1 VLAKLAAAEAGTANI
16 FGNFPARDC
25 FSKKAISPIFTVL
38 LPVDC
43 RLITFSLVAIFDTPA
58 PDASEPDYLQPGDS
72 LDFNLG
78 PPAGAALDAAAET
91 PAGEVDTEAAQTVA
105 AALFGEESP
114 SETDADVLTE
124 GEEAEPDSPAEAA
137 EEDSDEEPKFAP
149 GEAVHD
155 LTSVRG
161 MYQNWFLD
169 YASYVILERAVPAVE
184 DGLKPVQRR
193 ILHAMNE
200 MDDGRFNKVA
210 NVIGQ
215 TMQYH
220 PHGDASI
227 GDAMVNL
234 GQKDLLIETQGN
246 WGNLAT
252 GDSAAA
258 PRYIEARLSKF
269 ALEVVFNP
277 DITDWQ
283 MSYDGRKRE
292 PITLP
297 VKFPLLLAQG
307 VEGIAVGLST
317 KIMPHNFRELCQAS
331 IAVLRGREFQLYP
344 DFPTGGLADISNY
357 QSGQRG
363 GKIRLR
369 ATIEKVDKTL
379 LVIRDIPY
387 GTTTTALM
395 ESIVKASE
403 ANKIKIKK
411 VVDNTAANV
420 EIQVQLPPGVSP
432 DLTID
437 ALYAFT
443 DCEISISPNTC
454 VIIDD
459 KPRFVS
465 VEDMLRLST
474 GKTVRLLEREL
485 EIRQQE
491 LEEKWHS
498 ASLEKI
504 FIENRIYRKIEECET
519 WEQILETIDAGLK
532 KFVRVEGE
540 KLKANDTRIV
550 LRRPVSEDDLTR
562 LTEIRI
568 KRISKYDG
576 FKAEEYIQKLDAER
590 AEVAD
595 HLANLTRYAVAYF
608 ENLLKKYGVNRER
621 KTQLRTFDVVTAQ
634 KVAIANQKLY
644 VNRQDGFVGYGLK
657 KDDKAE
663 FICDCSDLDD
673 IIAIKRDGTFMVTK
687 IAEKTFVGKDI
698 LHAGVYNKNDDRL
711 VYNMVYVDGASGISF
726 AKRFLVTGITRDKT
740 YDLTKGTKGT
750 KTLYLTANPN
760 SESEI
765 VTIVLSNKA
774 QARVK
779 QFDFDFADLAIKG
792 KGSMGNIVTKQPI
805 KQITRKAVGD
815 STLGGREVFFDS
827 VVARLNH
834 ESHGRYL
841 GAFDTDDAILV
852 VYKDGSY
859 ELNAPDLSKR
869 FDLANIV
876 LLRKL
881 EPDTVLSAVYVDGE
895 SKMHYVKRFKIET
908 STLEKRFT
916 FISETKGSKLVAAT
930 AFAEPEVEVK
940 LQRDK
945 KADKETERMRLDQF
959 IEVKGWKA
967 MGNKLNYFKIHSL
980 SLLTDEGPEPARR
993 EVKKRGVA
1001 PKPEENPAEPAAEPT
1016 GAVEVTAEEVAQSQ
1030 ALLRRPK
1037 AQLGLF

>member
-1 VLAKLAAAEAGTANI
+1 MSEETNPQDPNQEEQPNL
-16 FGNFPARDC
+16 FGSGDSFE
-25 FSKKAISPIFTVL
+25 FGS
-38 LPVDC
+38 
-43 RLITFSLVAIFDTPA
+43 A
-58 PDASEPDYLQPGDS
+58 PDQSAD
-72 LDFNLG
+72 
-78 PPAGAALDAAAET
+78 AET
-91 PAGEVDTEAAQTVA
+91 PADEPAQSVVSESGELLLA
-105 AALFGEESP
+105 ESG
-114 SETDADVLTE
+114 ADVDAVTE
-124 GEEAEPDSPAEAA
+124 PEPVTEETE
-137 EEDSDEEPKFAP
+137 EEPKFAP
-149 GEAVHD
+149 GETIHD
-155 LTSVRG
+155 VATVNG

-169 YASYVILERAVPAVE
+169 YASYVILERAVPAIE

-193 ILHAMNE
+193 ILHAMKE

-246 WGNLAT
+246 WGDIRT
-252 GDSAAA
+252 GDGAAA

-269 ALEVVFNP
+269 ALDVVFNP
-277 DITDWQ
+277 DITEWQ

-292 PITLP
+292 PTTLP

-317 KIMPHNFRELCQAS
+317 KIMPHNFRELCKAS
-331 IAVLRGREFQLYP
+331 IDVLRGRDIQLFP
-344 DFPTGGLADISNY
+344 DFPTGGLCDVTNY
-357 QSGQRG
+357 NGGLRG
-363 GKIRLR
+363 AKIRLR
-369 ATIEKVDKTL
+369 ATIEKADKTML
-379 LVIRDIPY
+379 IIRDIPY

-411 VVDNTAANV
+411 VVDNTAAEV
-420 EIQVQLPPGVSP
+420 EIQVHLPTGVSP
-432 DLTID
+432 DLTMD

-454 VIIDD
+454 VIIEE
-459 KPRFVS
+459 KPRFVA

-474 GKTVRLLEREL
+474 QKTVRLLEREL
-485 EIRQQE
+485 EIRQEE
-491 LEEKWHS
+491 LQEKWHS

-519 WEQILETIDAGLK
+519 WEDILHTIDAGLK
-532 KFVRVEGE
+532 KFVRIEGE
-540 KLKANDTRIV
+540 KFKANDTRIV
-550 LRRPVSEDDLTR
+550 LRRAITEDDLTR

-576 FKAEEYIQKLDAER
+576 FKAEEYIHKLETELL
-590 AEVAD
+590 EVAD
-595 HLANLTRYAVAYF
+595 HLANITRYAIHYF
-608 ENLLKKYGVNRER
+608 EGLLKKYGTNRER

-634 KVAIANQKLY
+634 KVAVANQKLY
-644 VNRQDGFVGYGLK
+644 VNRRDGFVGYGLK
-657 KDDKAE
+657 KDE
-663 FICDCSDLDD
+663 HVEYICDCSDLDD
-673 IIAIKRDGTFMVTK
+673 IIAIKRDGTFMVSK

-711 VYNMVYVDGASGISF
+711 VYNMIYQDGASGISF

-765 VTIVLSNKA
+765 VNVQLSDKA

-779 QFDFDFADLAIKG
+779 QFDFDFAELAIKG

-805 KQITRKAVGD
+805 KKITQKSLGD

-827 VVARLNH
+827 VVGRLNTAG
-834 ESHGRYL
+834 HGRYL
-841 GAFDTDDAILV
+841 GTFDTDNTILV

-859 ELNAPDLSKR
+859 ELKSPDPAHH
-869 FDLANIV
+869 FDVPNIV

-881 EPDTVLSAVYVDGE
+881 EPETLISAVYAEGE
-895 SKMHYVKRFKIET
+895 TKTHYVKRFKIET

-916 FISETKGSKLVAAT
+916 FISETKGSKLLCAT
-930 AFAEPEVEVK
+930 CHSEPQVEIK

-945 KADKETERMRLDQF
+945 KADKESEKLLIHEF
-959 IEVKGWKA
+959 IDVKGWKA
-967 MGNKLNYFKIHSL
+967 MGNKLNYFKIHAVT
-980 SLLTDEGPEPARR
+980 LLTDEGPEPQRR
-993 EVKKRGVA
+993 EVAKKRG
-1001 PKPEENPAEPAAEPT
+1001 PATIPRSNSSVAAEEAPMPEHT
-1016 GAVEVTAEEVAQSQ
+1016 GPVDISAADVAQAQAVLKTPKSQ
-1030 ALLRRPK
+1030 LK
-1037 AQLGLF
+1037 LF

>member
-1 VLAKLAAAEAGTANI
+1 M
-16 FGNFPARDC
+16 
-25 FSKKAISPIFTVL
+25 
-38 LPVDC
+38 
-43 RLITFSLVAIFDTPA
+43 
-58 PDASEPDYLQPGDS
+58 
-72 LDFNLG
+72 
-78 PPAGAALDAAAET
+78 
-91 PAGEVDTEAAQTVA
+91 
-105 AALFGEESP
+105 LFG
-114 SETDADVLTE
+114 DNAADDVE
-124 GEEAEPDSPAEAA
+124 MEQFSVEAEPDSPEEATV
-137 EEDSDEEPKFAP
+137 EEEPKFAP
-149 GEAVHD
+149 GEVIHD
-155 LTSVRG
+155 VNNVRG

-200 MDDGRFNKVA
+200 MDDGRLNKVA
-210 NVIGQ
+210 NIIGQ

-227 GDAMVNL
+227 GDAIVNL
-234 GQKDLLIETQGN
+234 GQKDLLIDHQGN
-246 WGNLAT
+246 WGDVRT

-258 PRYIEARLSKF
+258 ARYIEARLSKF

-292 PITLP
+292 PVTLP

-331 IAVLRGREFQLYP
+331 VAVLRDREFQLYP

-357 QSGQRG
+357 QNGQRG
-363 GKIRLR
+363 GRIRLR

-379 LVIRDIPY
+379 LIIRDIPY

-411 VVDNTAANV
+411 VVDNTAALV
-420 EIQVQLPPGVSP
+420 EIQVQLPPGISP

-459 KPRFVS
+459 KPRFVG

-491 LEEKWHS
+491 LQEKWHS

-540 KLKANDTRIV
+540 KLKANDLRLVI
-550 LRRPVSEDDLTR
+550 RRPVSEDDLTR

-576 FKAEEYIQKLDAER
+576 FKAEEYIQKLDAEL
-590 AEVAD
+590 AEVAGN
-595 HLANLTRYAVAYF
+595 LANITRYAIAYF
-608 ENLLKKYGVNRER
+608 ENLLKKYGVGRER

-634 KVAIANQKLY
+634 KVAVANQKLY

-657 KDDKAE
+657 KDE
-663 FICDCSDLDD
+663 FVTDCSDLDD
-673 IIAIKRDGTFMVTK
+673 IIAIRRDGTFMVTK
-687 IAEKTFVGKDI
+687 IADKTFVGKDI
-698 LHAGVYNKNDDRL
+698 LHVGVYNKNDDRL

-726 AKRFLVTGITRDKT
+726 AKRFLVTGITRDKI

-760 SESEI
+760 SESET
-765 VTIVLSNKA
+765 VTVQLSDKA
-774 QARVK
+774 PARVK
-779 QFDFDFADLAIKG
+779 QFEFDFAELAIKG

-805 KQITRKAVGD
+805 KKIIQKSLGD

-827 VVARLNH
+827 VVGKLNH
-834 ESHGRYL
+834 TNHGRYL
-841 GAFDTDDAILV
+841 GTFDTEHLVLV

-859 ELNAPDLSKR
+859 ELTPPSTATH
-869 FDLANIV
+869 FDVPNIV

-881 EPDTVLSAVYVDGE
+881 EPDTVVSAVYVDGE
-895 SKMHYVKRFKIET
+895 SKTHYVKRFHIET
-908 STLEKRFT
+908 TTLEKRFT
-916 FISETKGSKLVAAT
+916 FISESKGSKLLAAT
-930 AFAEPEVEVK
+930 TFAEPVVEIK

-945 KADKETERMRLDQF
+945 KADKETETLRLDQF

-967 MGNKLNYFKIHSL
+967 MGNKLNYYKIHNL
-980 SLLTDEGPEPARR
+980 SLLTDEGPEPTRR
-993 EVKKRGVA
+993 EAKRRGA
-1001 PKPEENPAEPAAEPT
+1001 TRPEGGSDAANEPPDLPMS
-1016 GAVEVTAEEVAQSQ
+1016 VDVTEEEVAQSQ

-1037 AQLGLF
+1037 AQLGLFSG

>member
-1 VLAKLAAAEAGTANI
+1 MAN
-16 FGNFPARDC
+16 
-25 FSKKAISPIFTVL
+25 S
-38 LPVDC
+38 
-43 RLITFSLVAIFDTPA
+43 DTSF
-58 PDASEPDYLQPGDS
+58 PDASHPDYLQPGDS
-72 LDFNLG
+72 LDFDLSA
-78 PPAGAALDAAAET
+78 PANPALDAAAET
-91 PAGEVDTEAAQTVA
+91 PVTDEATDATLAVA
-105 AALFGEESP
+105 HALFGEDGE
-114 SETDADVLTE
+114 ETDADYAADQE
-124 GEEAEPDSPAEAA
+124 GTEAEADSPAEAA
-137 EEDSDEEPKFAP
+137 AEVEEETKFSP
-149 GEAVHD
+149 GEVIHD
-155 LTSVRG
+155 VNNVRG

-246 WGNLAT
+246 WGNVAT

-292 PITLP
+292 PTTLP

-331 IAVLRGREFQLYP
+331 IAVLKGRDFQLFP

-357 QSGQRG
+357 QNGQRG

-369 ATIEKVDKTL
+369 ATIEKIDKTL
-379 LVIRDIPY
+379 LIIRDIPY

-411 VVDNTAANV
+411 VVDNTAADV
-420 EIQVQLPPGVSP
+420 EIQVQLPPGISP

-459 KPRFVS
+459 KPRFVG

-474 GKTVRLLEREL
+474 GKTARLLEREL

-491 LEEKWHS
+491 LQEKWHS

-540 KLKANDTRIV
+540 RMKPNDVRLV
-550 LRRPVSEDDLTR
+550 LRRPISEDDVTR

-576 FKAEEYIQKLDAER
+576 FKAEEYIQKLDVEL

-595 HLANLTRYAVAYF
+595 HLAHLTRYAVAYF
-608 ENLLKKYGVNRER
+608 ENLLKKYGATRER

-634 KVAIANQKLY
+634 KVAVANQKLY

-657 KDDKAE
+657 KDE
-663 FICDCSDLDD
+663 FVCDCSDLDD
-673 IIAIKRDGTFMVTK
+673 IIAIRRDGTFMVTR

-698 LHAGVYNKNDDRL
+698 LQVGVYNKNDDRL

-726 AKRFLVTGITRDKT
+726 AKRFLVSGITRDKV

-760 SESEI
+760 SESET
-765 VTIVLSNKA
+765 VTIQLSDKA
-774 QARVK
+774 PARVK
-779 QFDFDFADLAIKG
+779 QFEFDFAELAIKG
-792 KGSMGNIVTKQPI
+792 KGSMGNIVTKQLI
-805 KQITRKAVGD
+805 KKITQKSVGD

-827 VVARLNH
+827 VVGKLNH
-834 ESHGRYL
+834 AGHGRYL
-841 GAFDTDDAILV
+841 GAFDTEHVVLV

-859 ELNAPDLSKR
+859 ELTPPSPATH
-869 FDLANIV
+869 FDVPNIV

-881 EPDTVLSAVYVDGE
+881 EPDTVVSAAYLDGE
-895 SKMHYVKRFKIET
+895 SKLHYVKRFHIET
-908 STLEKRFT
+908 TTMEKRFL
-916 FISETKGSKLVAAT
+916 FISESKGSKLLAAT
-930 AFAEPEVEVK
+930 TFAEPEVEVT

-945 KADKETERMRLDQF
+945 KADKEKEKLRLDQF

-967 MGNKLNYFKIHSL
+967 MGNKLNYFKVHGL
-980 SLLTDEGPEPARR
+980 ALLTDEGPEPVRR
-993 EVKKRGVA
+993 EAKRRGT
-1001 PKPEENPAEPAAEPT
+1001 PKTEGDAEASEPT
-1016 GAVEVTAEEVAQSQ
+1016 DALPPADVKVTDEEVAQSQ

-1037 AQLGLF
+1037 AQLPLF

>member
-1 VLAKLAAAEAGTANI
+1 VATSTS
-16 FGNFPARDC
+16 PA
-25 FSKKAISPIFTVL
+25 S
-38 LPVDC
+38 
-43 RLITFSLVAIFDTPA
+43 
-58 PDASEPDYLQPGDS
+58 DASEPDYLQPGDS
-72 LDFNLG
+72 LDFDLHG
-78 PPAGAALDAAAET
+78 SASAALDATAEK
-91 PAGEVDTEAAQTVA
+91 PVPEVADDATQAVA
-105 AALFGEESP
+105 HMLFG
-114 SETDADVLTE
+114 DNAADDVE
-124 GEEAEPDSPAEAA
+124 MEQFSVEAEPDSPEEATV
-137 EEDSDEEPKFAP
+137 EEEPKFAP
-149 GEAVHD
+149 GEVIHD
-155 LTSVRG
+155 VNNVRG

-200 MDDGRFNKVA
+200 MDDGRLNKVA
-210 NVIGQ
+210 NIIGQ

-227 GDAMVNL
+227 GDAIVNL
-234 GQKDLLIETQGN
+234 GQKDLLIDHQGN
-246 WGNLAT
+246 WGDVRT

-258 PRYIEARLSKF
+258 ARYIEARLSKF

-292 PITLP
+292 PVTLP

-331 IAVLRGREFQLYP
+331 VAVLRDREFQLYP

-357 QSGQRG
+357 QNGQRG
-363 GKIRLR
+363 GRIRLR

-379 LVIRDIPY
+379 LIIRDIPY

-411 VVDNTAANV
+411 VVDNTAALV
-420 EIQVQLPPGVSP
+420 EIQVQLPPGISP

-459 KPRFVS
+459 KPRFVG

-491 LEEKWHS
+491 LQEKWHS

-540 KLKANDTRIV
+540 KLKANDLRLVI
-550 LRRPVSEDDLTR
+550 RRPVSEDDLTR

-576 FKAEEYIQKLDAER
+576 FKAEEYIQKLDAEL
-590 AEVAD
+590 AEVAGN
-595 HLANLTRYAVAYF
+595 LANITRYAIAYF
-608 ENLLKKYGVNRER
+608 ENLLKKYGVGRER

-634 KVAIANQKLY
+634 KVAVANQKLY

-657 KDDKAE
+657 KDE
-663 FICDCSDLDD
+663 FVTDCSDLDD
-673 IIAIKRDGTFMVTK
+673 IIAIRRDGTFMVTK
-687 IAEKTFVGKDI
+687 IADKTFVGKDI
-698 LHAGVYNKNDDRL
+698 LHVGVYNKNDDRL

-726 AKRFLVTGITRDKT
+726 AKRFLVTGITRDKI

-760 SESEI
+760 SESET
-765 VTIVLSNKA
+765 VTVQLSDKA
-774 QARVK
+774 PARVK
-779 QFDFDFADLAIKG
+779 QFEFDFAELAIKG

-805 KQITRKAVGD
+805 KKIIQKSLGD

-827 VVARLNH
+827 VVGKLNH
-834 ESHGRYL
+834 TNHGRYL
-841 GAFDTDDAILV
+841 GTFDTEHLVLV

-859 ELNAPDLSKR
+859 ELTPPSTATH
-869 FDLANIV
+869 FDVPNIV

-881 EPDTVLSAVYVDGE
+881 EPDTVVSAVYVDGE
-895 SKMHYVKRFKIET
+895 SKTHYVKRFHIET
-908 STLEKRFT
+908 TTLEKRFT
-916 FISETKGSKLVAAT
+916 FISESKGSKLLAAT
-930 AFAEPEVEVK
+930 TFAEPVVEIK

-945 KADKETERMRLDQF
+945 KADKETETLRLDQF

-967 MGNKLNYFKIHSL
+967 MGNKLNYYKIHNL
-980 SLLTDEGPEPARR
+980 SLLTDEGPEPTRR
-993 EVKKRGVA
+993 EAKRRGA
-1001 PKPEENPAEPAAEPT
+1001 TRPEGGSDAANEPPDLPMS
-1016 GAVEVTAEEVAQSQ
+1016 VDVTEEEVAQSQ

-1037 AQLGLF
+1037 AQLGLFSG

>member
-1 VLAKLAAAEAGTANI
+1 M
-16 FGNFPARDC
+16 
-25 FSKKAISPIFTVL
+25 
-38 LPVDC
+38 
-43 RLITFSLVAIFDTPA
+43 
-58 PDASEPDYLQPGDS
+58 
-72 LDFNLG
+72 
-78 PPAGAALDAAAET
+78 
-91 PAGEVDTEAAQTVA
+91 
-105 AALFGEESP
+105 
-114 SETDADVLTE
+114 
-124 GEEAEPDSPAEAA
+124 
-137 EEDSDEEPKFAP
+137 
-149 GEAVHD
+149 HD
-155 LTSVRG
+155 LNNVRG

-246 WGNLAT
+246 WGDVRT

-277 DITDWQ
+277 DITEWQ

-292 PITLP
+292 PTTLP

-331 IAVLRGREFQLYP
+331 IDVLRKREFRLYP

-369 ATIEKVDKTL
+369 ATIEKIDKTL
-379 LVIRDIPY
+379 LIIRDIPY

-411 VVDNTAANV
+411 VVDNTAAEV
-420 EIQVQLPPGVSP
+420 EIQVQLPPGISP

-459 KPRFVS
+459 KPRFVG

-519 WEQILETIDAGLK
+519 WEQILETIDAGLR

-540 KLKANDTRIV
+540 KMKTSDTRLVI
-550 LRRPVSEDDLTR
+550 RRPVSEDDLTR

-576 FKAEEYIQKLDAER
+576 FKAEEYIQKLDAEL

-595 HLANLTRYAVAYF
+595 NLANLTRYAIGYF
-608 ENLLKKYGVNRER
+608 ESLLKKYGEKRGR

-657 KDDKAE
+657 KDE

-673 IIAIKRDGTFMVTK
+673 IIAIKRDGTFVVTK

-698 LHAGVYNKNDDRL
+698 LHVGVYNKNDDRL

-726 AKRFLVTGITRDKT
+726 AKRFLVSGITRDKA

-760 SESEI
+760 SESETVAI
-765 VTIVLSNKA
+765 QLSDKA
-774 QARVK
+774 PARVK
-779 QFDFDFADLAIKG
+779 QFEFDFAELAIKG

-805 KQITRKAVGD
+805 KKITQKSLGD

-827 VVARLNH
+827 VVGKLNH
-834 ESHGRYL
+834 TGHGRYL
-841 GAFDTDDAILV
+841 GAFDTEHVVLV

-859 ELNAPDLSKR
+859 ELTAPSTATH
-869 FDLANIV
+869 FDVPNI
-876 LLRKL
+876 LILRKL
-881 EPDTVLSAVYVDGE
+881 EPDTVVSAVYVDGE
-895 SKMHYVKRFKIET
+895 AKLHYVKRFHIET
-908 STLEKRFT
+908 TTLDKRFT
-916 FISETKGSKLVAAT
+916 FISESKGSKLLAAST
-930 AFAEPEVEVK
+930 FAEPEVEVK
-940 LQRDK
+940 VQRDK
-945 KADKETERMRLDQF
+945 KADKENEKIRLDQF

-967 MGNKLNYFKIHSL
+967 MGNKLNYFKIHGL
-980 SLLTDEGPEPARR
+980 NLLTDEGPEPVRR
-993 EVKKRGVA
+993 EAKKRGPA
-1001 PKPEENPAEPAAEPT
+1001 KPEGGSEASPEAEAAPPANVN
-1016 GAVEVTAEEVAQSQ
+1016 VEITDEEVAQSQ

>member
-1 VLAKLAAAEAGTANI
+1 
-16 FGNFPARDC
+16 
-25 FSKKAISPIFTVL
+25 
-38 LPVDC
+38 
-43 RLITFSLVAIFDTPA
+43 VATPDTPT
-58 PDASEPDYLQPGDS
+58 PDSQQPDFLQPGDS
-72 LDFNLG
+72 LDFDLTTEST
-78 PPAGAALDAAAET
+78 PAEASAAAPGDSAPRDLFGNSTSPASELPDELLAAEAEQAAEEEQAAALAAAE
-91 PAGEVDTEAAQTVA
+91 EVAI
-105 AALFGEESP
+105 EE
-114 SETDADVLTE
+114 
-124 GEEAEPDSPAEAA
+124 
-137 EEDSDEEPKFAP
+137 KFAP
-149 GEAVHD
+149 GEVIHD
-155 LTSVRG
+155 VASVRG

-169 YASYVILERAVPAVE
+169 YASYVILERAVPAIE
-184 DGLKPVQRR
+184 DGFKPVQRR
-193 ILHAMNE
+193 IMHAMKE

-246 WGNLAT
+246 WGDVRT

-258 PRYIEARLSKF
+258 ARYIEARLSKF
-269 ALEVVFNP
+269 ALDVVFNA
-277 DITDWQ
+277 DTTEWQ

-292 PITLP
+292 PTTLP

-317 KIMPHNFRELCQAS
+317 KIMPHNFRELCKAS
-331 IAVLRGREFQLYP
+331 IDVLRGREVQLFP
-344 DFPTGGLADISNY
+344 DFPTGGLCDITNY
-357 QSGQRG
+357 NSGMRG
-363 GKIRLR
+363 AKIRLR

-379 LVIRDIPY
+379 LIIRDIPY
-387 GTTTTALM
+387 GSTTTALM

-411 VVDNTAANV
+411 VVDNTAADV

-432 DLTID
+432 DLTMD

-459 KPRFVS
+459 KPRFVG
-465 VEDMLRLST
+465 VEDVLRQST
-474 GKTVRLLEREL
+474 RATLRLLEREL
-485 EIRQQE
+485 EIRQDE
-491 LEEKWHS
+491 LQEKWHN

-519 WEQILETIDAGLK
+519 WEQILETIDTGLK
-532 KFVRVEGE
+532 KYVRIEGE
-540 KLKANDTRIV
+540 KLKANDLRIV
-550 LRRPVSEDDLTR
+550 LRRPITEDDLTR

-568 KRISKYDG
+568 KRISKFDG
-576 FKAEEYIQKLDAER
+576 FKADEYIQRLDVEL

-595 HLANLTRYAVAYF
+595 HLANLTRYAINYF
-608 ENLLKKYGVNRER
+608 EGLLKKYGAGRER

-644 VNRQDGFVGYGLK
+644 VNRQDGFVGFGLK
-657 KDDKAE
+657 KDEKAE
-663 FICDCSDLDD
+663 FVCDCSDLDD
-673 IIAIKRDGTFMVTK
+673 IIAIKRDGTFMVTR
-687 IAEKTFVGKDI
+687 IAEKTFVGKDV

-711 VYNMVYVDGASGISF
+711 VYNMIYLDGASGISF

-750 KTLYLTANPN
+750 KTLYLTVNPN

-765 VTIVLSNKA
+765 VSVQLSDKA
-774 QARVK
+774 PARVK

-805 KQITRKAVGD
+805 KKITQKAVGD

-827 VVARLNH
+827 VVGRLNH
-834 ESHGRYL
+834 TGHGRYL
-841 GAFDTDDAILV
+841 GTFDTEHHVLV
-852 VYKDGSY
+852 VFKDGSY
-859 ELNAPDLSKR
+859 ELTAPDPGLH
-869 FDLANIV
+869 FDVPNIV
-876 LLRKL
+876 LLRKFDPEL
-881 EPDTVLSAVYVDGE
+881 VLSAVHMDGE
-895 SKMHYVKRFKIET
+895 SKLHYVKRFRIET
-908 STLEKRFT
+908 LTLAKRFH
-916 FISETKGSKLVAAT
+916 FISEAKGSKMLVVT
-930 AFAEPEVEVK
+930 ANPEPEIEVK

-945 KADKETERMRLDQF
+945 KADKETEHIKLHEF
-959 IEVKGWKA
+959 IDVKGWKA
-967 MGNKLNYFKIHSL
+967 QGNKLNYYKIHAL
-980 SLLTDEGPEPARR
+980 NLLTDEGPEPQRR
-993 EVKKRGVA
+993 EVKKRA
-1001 PKPEENPAEPAAEPT
+1001 PATPPKPGEAADAPAAENHGP
-1016 GAVEVTAEEVAQSQ
+1016 VDITAEEVAQSRE
-1030 ALLRRPK
+1030 LLSSKRPK

>member
-1 VLAKLAAAEAGTANI
+1 VAN
-16 FGNFPARDC
+16 FD
-25 FSKKAISPIFTVL
+25 SFT
-38 LPVDC
+38 
-43 RLITFSLVAIFDTPA
+43 

-72 LDFNLG
+72 LDFDLS
-78 PPAGAALDAAAET
+78 GADHLASDAAVEDA
-91 PAGEVDTEAAQTVA
+91 AHEAAQVVA
-105 AALFGEESP
+105 SVLF
-114 SETDADVLTE
+114 DDTE
-124 GEEAEPDSPAEAA
+124 GASPELFADEEAEPDSPKEAA
-137 EEDSDEEPKFAP
+137 NTEEEDTKFAP
-149 GEAVHD
+149 GEVIHD
-155 LTSVRG
+155 LNNVRG

-246 WGNLAT
+246 WGDVRT

-277 DITDWQ
+277 DITEWQ

-292 PITLP
+292 PTTLP

-331 IAVLRGREFQLYP
+331 VAVLRGREFQLYP

-411 VVDNTAANV
+411 VVDNTAADV
-420 EIQVQLPPGVSP
+420 EIQVQLPPGISP

-491 LEEKWHS
+491 LQEKWHS

-540 KLKANDTRIV
+540 KLKANDTRVVI
-550 LRRPVSEDDLTR
+550 RRPVNEDDLTR

-576 FKAEEYIQKLDAER
+576 FKAEEYIQKLDAEL

-595 HLANLTRYAVAYF
+595 NLAHLTRYAIAYF
-608 ENLLKKYGVNRER
+608 ENLLKKYGEKRGR

-644 VNRQDGFVGYGLK
+644 VNRQDGFIGHGLK
-657 KDDKAE
+657 KDEKAE
-663 FICDCSDLDD
+663 FVCDCSDLDD
-673 IIAIKRDGTFMVTK
+673 IIAIKRDGTFVVTK

-698 LHAGVYNKNDDRL
+698 LHVGVYNKNDDRL

-726 AKRFLVTGITRDKT
+726 AKRFLVSGITRDKV

-760 SESEI
+760 SESET
-765 VTIVLSNKA
+765 VTIQLSDKA
-774 QARVK
+774 PARVK
-779 QFDFDFADLAIKG
+779 QFEFDFAELAIKG

-805 KQITRKAVGD
+805 KKITQKSLGD

-827 VVARLNH
+827 VVSKLNH
-834 ESHGRYL
+834 TGHGRYL
-841 GAFDTDDAILV
+841 GAFDTEHLVLV

-859 ELNAPDLSKR
+859 ELTAPSTATH
-869 FDLANIV
+869 FDVPNI
-876 LLRKL
+876 LILRKL
-881 EPDTVLSAVYVDGE
+881 EPDTVISAVYLDGE
-895 SKMHYVKRFKIET
+895 SKLHYVKRFHIET
-908 STLEKRFT
+908 TTLDKRFT
-916 FISETKGSKLVAAT
+916 FISETKGSKLLAAST
-930 AFAEPEVEVK
+930 FAEPEVEVK

-945 KADKETERMRLDQF
+945 KADKETEKIRLDQF

-967 MGNKLNYFKIHSL
+967 MGNKLNYFKIHAL
-980 SLLTDEGPEPARR
+980 TLLTDEGPEPARR
-993 EVKKRGVA
+993 EAKRRGA
-1001 PKPEENPAEPAAEPT
+1001 AKAEGGSEDSTEPEPATPPAN
-1016 GAVEVTAEEVAQSQ
+1016 VEVTDEEVAQSQ

>member
-1 VLAKLAAAEAGTANI
+1 MNSNDADEQLYAAGESVELSGT
-16 FGNFPARDC
+16 D
-25 FSKKAISPIFTVL
+25 
-38 LPVDC
+38 
-43 RLITFSLVAIFDTPA
+43 
-58 PDASEPDYLQPGDS
+58 
-72 LDFNLG
+72 
-78 PPAGAALDAAAET
+78 AAET
-91 PAGEVDTEAAQTVA
+91 
-105 AALFGEESP
+105 EEIL
-114 SETDADVLTE
+114 SESGADVE
-124 GEEAEPDSPAEAA
+124 VNIEPEAIPEDEMSAEEEEEA
-137 EEDSDEEPKFAP
+137 KFAP
-149 GEAVHD
+149 GETIHD
-155 LTSVRG
+155 VATVRG

-169 YASYVILERAVPAVE
+169 YASYVILERAVPAIE

-193 ILHAMNE
+193 IMHAMKE

-246 WGNLAT
+246 WGDIRT

-277 DITDWQ
+277 DITEWQ

-292 PITLP
+292 PTTLP

-331 IAVLRGREFQLYP
+331 VAVLKGKEFQLFP
-344 DFPTGGLADISNY
+344 DFSTGGLADVSNY
-357 QSGQRG
+357 QNGQRG

-369 ATIEKVDKTL
+369 ATIEKADKTM

-411 VVDNTAANV
+411 VVDNTAAEV
-420 EIQVQLPPGVSP
+420 EVQVHLPTGVSP
-432 DLTID
+432 DLTMD

-454 VIIDD
+454 VIIED
-459 KPRFVS
+459 KPRFVA

-474 GKTVRLLEREL
+474 QKTVRLLEREL
-485 EIRQQE
+485 EIRQEE
-491 LEEKWHS
+491 LGEKWHS

-519 WEQILETIDAGLK
+519 WEEILLTIEAGLK
-532 KFVRVEGE
+532 KFTRVAGE
-540 KLKANDTRIV
+540 KEKPNDTRIV
-550 LRRPVSEDDLTR
+550 LARAISEDDLTR

-568 KRISKYDG
+568 KRISKFDG
-576 FKAEEYIQKLDAER
+576 FKADELIARLEAEL

-595 HLANLTRYAVAYF
+595 HLLNLTRYAINYF
-608 ENLLKKYGVNRER
+608 EGLLKKYGTGRER
-621 KTQLRTFDVVTAQ
+621 RTQLRAFAVVTAQ
-634 KVAIANQKLY
+634 KVAVANQKLY
-644 VNRQDGFVGYGLK
+644 VNYADGFVGYGLK
-657 KDDKAE
+657 KDEKAVAVT
-663 FICDCSDLDD
+663 DCSDLDD
-673 IIAIKRDGTFMVTK
+673 IIAIRRDGTFMVTR

-711 VYNMVYVDGASGISF
+711 VYNMVYQDGTSGISF
-726 AKRFLVTGITRDKT
+726 AKRFLVSGITRDKT

-760 SESEI
+760 SESELVAI
-765 VTIVLSNKA
+765 QLADKA
-774 QARVK
+774 VARVK

-805 KQITRKAVGD
+805 KKITQKSLGD
-815 STLGGREVFFDS
+815 STLGGREMFFDS
-827 VVARLNH
+827 VVGRLNANG
-834 ESHGRYL
+834 HGRYL
-841 GAFDTDDAILV
+841 GTFDTDDTVLA
-852 VYKDGSY
+852 VYKDGTY
-859 ELNAPDLSKR
+859 ELTAPDPAID
-869 FDLANIV
+869 FVVANLV
-876 LLRKL
+876 MLRKFD
-881 EPDTVLSAVYVDGE
+881 PQMVLSAVYLDAE
-895 SKMHYVKRFKIET
+895 TKMHFVKRFRIET
-908 STLEKRFT
+908 STLANRFI
-916 FISETKGSKLVAAT
+916 FISEAKGSKLLVAT
-930 AFAEPEVEVK
+930 AHPEPAAEVK

-945 KADKETERMRLDQF
+945 KAERETEKLLLHEF
-959 IEVKGWKA
+959 IDVKGWKA
-967 MGNKLNYFKIHSL
+967 RGNKLNYYKLHSL
-980 SLLTDEGPEPARR
+980 TLLTDEGPEPERKAA
-993 EVKKRGVA
+993 KKKAA
-1001 PKPEENPAEPAAEPT
+1001 PAVISAPAPDPNAPHEPLPDRTDEFNISAD
-1016 GAVEVTAEEVAQSQ
+1016 EVAQAK
-1030 ALLRRPK
+1030 ALLKTPK
-1037 AQLGLF
+1037 SQLKFF

>member
-1 VLAKLAAAEAGTANI
+1 VATST
-16 FGNFPARDC
+16 FPA
-25 FSKKAISPIFTVL
+25 S
-38 LPVDC
+38 
-43 RLITFSLVAIFDTPA
+43 
-58 PDASEPDYLQPGDS
+58 DASEPDYLQPGDS
-72 LDFNLG
+72 LDFDLHG
-78 PPAGAALDAAAET
+78 SAGAALDATAET
-91 PAGEVDTEAAQTVA
+91 PGPEVADDAAQAVA
-105 AALFGEESP
+105 HTMFGEEVDD
-114 SETDADVLTE
+114 DAEE
-124 GEEAEPDSPAEAA
+124 GEQFAVEAEPDSPAEAA
-137 EEDSDEEPKFAP
+137 TEEEPKFAP
-149 GEAVHD
+149 GEVIHD
-155 LTSVRG
+155 VNSVRG

-200 MDDGRFNKVA
+200 MDDGRLNKVA
-210 NVIGQ
+210 NIIGQ

-227 GDAMVNL
+227 GDAIVNL
-234 GQKDLLIETQGN
+234 GQKDLLIDHQGN
-246 WGNLAT
+246 WGDVRT

-258 PRYIEARLSKF
+258 ARYIEARLSKF

-292 PITLP
+292 PVTLP

-331 IAVLRGREFQLYP
+331 IAVLRGREFQLHP

-363 GKIRLR
+363 GRIRLR

-379 LVIRDIPY
+379 LIIRDIPY

-411 VVDNTAANV
+411 VVDNTAALV
-420 EIQVQLPPGVSP
+420 EIQVQLPPGISP

-459 KPRFVS
+459 KPRFVG

-491 LEEKWHS
+491 LQEKWHS

-504 FIENRIYRKIEECET
+504 FIENRIYRRIEECET
-519 WEQILETIDAGLK
+519 WEQILETIDAGLR

-540 KLKANDTRIV
+540 RLKANDLRLVI
-550 LRRPVSEDDLTR
+550 RRPVSEDDLTR

-576 FKAEEYIQKLDAER
+576 FKAEEYIQKLDAEL

-595 HLANLTRYAVAYF
+595 NLANITRYAVAYF
-608 ENLLKKYGVNRER
+608 ENLLKKYGVGRER
-621 KTQLRTFDVVTAQ
+621 KTQLRTFDIVTAQ
-634 KVAIANQKLY
+634 KVAVANQKLY

-657 KDDKAE
+657 KDE
-663 FICDCSDLDD
+663 FVTDCSDLDD
-673 IIAIKRDGTFMVTK
+673 IIAIRRDGTFMVTK

-698 LHAGVYNKNDDRL
+698 LHVGVYNKNDDRL

-760 SESEI
+760 SESET
-765 VTIVLSNKA
+765 VTVQLSDKA
-774 QARVK
+774 PARVK
-779 QFDFDFADLAIKG
+779 QFEFDFAELAIKG

-805 KQITRKAVGD
+805 KKITQKSLGD

-827 VVARLNH
+827 VVGKLNH
-834 ESHGRYL
+834 TNHGRYL
-841 GAFDTDDAILV
+841 GTFDTEHLVLV

-859 ELNAPDLSKR
+859 ELTPPSTATH
-869 FDLANIV
+869 FDVPNIV

-881 EPDTVLSAVYVDGE
+881 EPDTVVSAVYVDGE
-895 SKMHYVKRFKIET
+895 YKLHYVKRFHIET
-908 STLEKRFT
+908 TTLEKRFT
-916 FISETKGSKLVAAT
+916 FISESKGSKLLAASS
-930 AFAEPEVEVK
+930 FAEPVVEIK

-945 KADKETERMRLDQF
+945 KADKETETLRLDQF

-967 MGNKLNYFKIHSL
+967 MGNKLNYYKIHSL

-993 EVKKRGVA
+993 EAKRRSA
-1001 PKPEENPAEPAAEPT
+1001 TRPEEGSDAASEAPELPT
-1016 GAVEVTAEEVAQSQ
+1016 SVNVTEEEVAQSQ

-1037 AQLGLF
+1037 AQLGLFSG

>member
-1 VLAKLAAAEAGTANI
+1 M
-16 FGNFPARDC
+16 
-25 FSKKAISPIFTVL
+25 AISDSFA
-38 LPVDC
+38 
-43 RLITFSLVAIFDTPA
+43 S
-58 PDASEPDYLQPGDS
+58 PDPEPDYLQPGDS
-72 LDFNLG
+72 LSFDLG
-78 PPAGAALDAAAET
+78 NSLGAQLDAAAEM
-91 PAGEVDTEAAQTVA
+91 PLGEVDAEAVQAVTDALFDDEEPADADAPLAGTEA
-105 AALFGEESP
+105 
-114 SETDADVLTE
+114 
-124 GEEAEPDSPAEAA
+124 EADSPAEQA
-137 EEDSDEEPKFAP
+137 EEAEEPKFAP

-246 WGNLAT
+246 WGDVRT

-277 DITDWQ
+277 DITEWQ

-292 PITLP
+292 PIALP

-331 IAVLRGREFQLYP
+331 VAVLKGRDFQLYP

-369 ATIEKVDKTL
+369 ATIEKFDKTL
-379 LVIRDIPY
+379 LIIRDIPY
-387 GTTTTALM
+387 GTTTTTLM

-411 VVDNTAANV
+411 VVDNTAALV

-459 KPRFVS
+459 KPRFVG

-491 LEEKWHS
+491 LQEKWHS

-540 KLKANDTRIV
+540 RMKTNDTRLV
-550 LRRPVSEDDLTR
+550 LRRPINEDDLTR

-576 FKAEEYIQKLDAER
+576 FKAEEYIQKLDAEL

-595 HLANLTRYAVAYF
+595 HLANLTRYAIGYF
-608 ENLLKKYGVNRER
+608 EELLKKYGAKRER
-621 KTQLRTFDVVTAQ
+621 KTQLRTFDIVTAQ

-644 VNRQDGFVGYGLK
+644 VNRQDGFVGHGLK

-663 FICDCSDLDD
+663 FVCDCSDLDD
-673 IIAIKRDGTFMVTK
+673 IIAIKRDGTFMVTR

-726 AKRFLVTGITRDKT
+726 AKRFLVSGITRDKT

-765 VTIVLSNKA
+765 VTILLSSKA

-827 VVARLNH
+827 VVAKLNH
-834 ESHGRYL
+834 AGHGRYL
-841 GAFDTDDAILV
+841 GAFDTDDTILLV
-852 VYKDGSY
+852 FKDGSY
-859 ELNAPDLSKR
+859 ELQSPNLNTH

-876 LLRKL
+876 FMRKL
-881 EPDTVLSAVYVDGE
+881 EPDTIISAVYVDGE
-895 SKMHYVKRFKIET
+895 TKTYYVKRFKIET

-916 FISETKGSKLVAAT
+916 FISETKGSKLLAAT
-930 AFAEPEVEVK
+930 AFTEPEVEIK

-945 KADKETERMRLDQF
+945 KADKETEKVRLDQF

-980 SLLTDEGPEPARR
+980 SLLTDEGPEPTRR
-993 EVKKRGVA
+993 EMKKRGA
-1001 PKPEENPAEPAAEPT
+1001 AHKPEENAPEPM

>member
-1 VLAKLAAAEAGTANI
+1 MTQPE
-16 FGNFPARDC
+16 
-25 FSKKAISPIFTVL
+25 
-38 LPVDC
+38 PV
-43 RLITFSLVAIFDTPA
+43 T
-58 PDASEPDYLQPGDS
+58 E
-72 LDFNLG
+72 
-78 PPAGAALDAAAET
+78 
-91 PAGEVDTEAAQTVA
+91 EV
-105 AALFGEESP
+105 EEQ
-114 SETDADVLTE
+114 
-124 GEEAEPDSPAEAA
+124 
-137 EEDSDEEPKFAP
+137 PKFAP
-149 GEAVHD
+149 GETIHD
-155 LTSVRG
+155 VATVNG

-169 YASYVILERAVPAVE
+169 YASYVILERAVPAIE

-193 ILHAMNE
+193 ILHAMKE

-246 WGNLAT
+246 WGDIRT
-252 GDSAAA
+252 GDGAAA

-269 ALEVVFNP
+269 ALDVVFNP
-277 DITDWQ
+277 DITEWQ

-292 PITLP
+292 PTTLP

-317 KIMPHNFRELCQAS
+317 KIMPHNFRELCKAS
-331 IAVLRGREFQLYP
+331 IDVLRGRDIQLFP
-344 DFPTGGLADISNY
+344 DFPTGGLCDVTNY
-357 QSGQRG
+357 NGGLRG
-363 GKIRLR
+363 AKIRLR

-411 VVDNTAANV
+411 VVDNTAAEV
-420 EIQVQLPPGVSP
+420 EIQVHLPTGVSP
-432 DLTID
+432 DLTMD

-454 VIIDD
+454 VIIED
-459 KPRFVS
+459 KPRFVG

-474 GKTVRLLEREL
+474 QKTLRLLEREL
-485 EIRQQE
+485 EIRQDE

-519 WEQILETIDAGLK
+519 WEDILQTIDAGLR
-532 KFVRVEGE
+532 KFVRIEGE
-540 KLKANDTRIV
+540 KPKANDTRIV
-550 LRRPVSEDDLTR
+550 LRRAITEDDLTR

-576 FKAEEYIQKLDAER
+576 FKADEYIQRLETEL

-595 HLANLTRYAVAYF
+595 HLANLTRYAINYF
-608 ENLLKKYGVNRER
+608 EGLLKKYGQHRER

-634 KVAIANQKLY
+634 KVAVANQKLY
-644 VNRQDGFVGYGLK
+644 VNYADGFVGYGLK
-657 KDDKAE
+657 KDEKAVAVA
-663 FICDCSDLDD
+663 DCSDLDD
-673 IIAIKRDGTFMVTK
+673 IIAIRRDGSFTVSR

-711 VYNMVYVDGASGISF
+711 VYNMVYLDGASGIAF
-726 AKRFLVTGITRDKT
+726 AKRFLVSGITRDKV

-760 SESEI
+760 SESE
-765 VTIVLSNKA
+765 VVSVQLSDKA
-774 QARVK
+774 PARVK
-779 QFDFDFADLAIKG
+779 QFDFDFAELAIKG

-805 KQITRKAVGD
+805 KKIVQKSRGD
-815 STLGGREVFFDS
+815 STLGGRETFFDA
-827 VVARLNH
+827 VVGRLNTAG
-834 ESHGRYL
+834 HGRYL
-841 GAFDTDDAILV
+841 GAFDTEDSILV

-859 ELNAPDLSKR
+859 EMKSADPAHH
-869 FDLANIV
+869 FDVPNIV
-876 LLRKL
+876 LLRKF
-881 EPDTVLSAVYVDGE
+881 EPNTVLSAVYVDGDT
-895 SKMHYVKRFKIET
+895 KIHYVKRFKIET
-908 STLEKRFT
+908 STLEKRFI
-916 FISETKGSKLVAAT
+916 FISETKGSKLLVAT
-930 AFAEPEVEVK
+930 AYPEPVAEIK
-940 LQRDK
+940 FQRDK
-945 KADKETERMRLDQF
+945 KADKETEKLLLHEF
-959 IEVKGWKA
+959 IDVKGWKA
-967 MGNKLNYFKIHSL
+967 MGNKLNYYKIHSVT
-980 SLLTDEGPEPARR
+980 LLTDEGPDPQRR
-993 EVKKRGVA
+993 EAPKKRGPRPDTDA
-1001 PKPEENPAEPAAEPT
+1001 AGAANGQTGPLPELT
-1016 GAVEVTAEEVAQSQ
+1016 GPVDISADDVAQAQAILKTPKSQ
-1030 ALLRRPK
+1030 LK
-1037 AQLGLF
+1037 LF

>member
-1 VLAKLAAAEAGTANI
+1 MAT
-16 FGNFPARDC
+16 
-25 FSKKAISPIFTVL
+25 S
-38 LPVDC
+38 
-43 RLITFSLVAIFDTPA
+43 TPSA
-58 PDASEPDYLQPGDS
+58 SDASEPDYLQPGDS
-72 LDFNLG
+72 LDFDLHG
-78 PPAGAALDAAAET
+78 SASAAPDATAET
-91 PAGEVDTEAAQTVA
+91 PAPEVADDAAQAVVHT
-105 AALFGEESP
+105 LFGDEEADEVE
-114 SETDADVLTE
+114 SEQFMT
-124 GEEAEPDSPAEAA
+124 EAEPDSPAEVVA
-137 EEDSDEEPKFAP
+137 EEEPKFAP
-149 GEAVHD
+149 GEVIHD
-155 LTSVRG
+155 VNNVRG

-200 MDDGRFNKVA
+200 MDDGRLNKVA
-210 NVIGQ
+210 NIIGQ

-227 GDAMVNL
+227 GDAIVNL
-234 GQKDLLIETQGN
+234 GQKDLLIDHQGN
-246 WGNLAT
+246 WGDVRT

-258 PRYIEARLSKF
+258 ARYIEARLSKF

-292 PITLP
+292 PVTLP

-317 KIMPHNFRELCQAS
+317 KIMPHNFCELCQAS
-331 IAVLRGREFQLYP
+331 IAVLKGREFQLQP

-363 GKIRLR
+363 GRIRLR

-379 LVIRDIPY
+379 LIIRDIPY

-411 VVDNTAANV
+411 VVDNTAALV
-420 EIQVQLPPGVSP
+420 EIQVQLPPGISP

-459 KPRFVS
+459 KPRFVG

-491 LEEKWHS
+491 LQEKWHS

-540 KLKANDTRIV
+540 RLKANDLRLVI
-550 LRRPVSEDDLTR
+550 RRPVSEDDLTR

-568 KRISKYDG
+568 KRISKFDG
-576 FKAEEYIQKLDAER
+576 FKAEEYIQKLDEELL
-590 AEVAD
+590 EVAD
-595 HLANLTRYAVAYF
+595 NLANSTRYAIAYF
-608 ENLLKKYGVNRER
+608 ENLLKKYGVGRER

-634 KVAIANQKLY
+634 KVAVANQKLY

-657 KDDKAE
+657 KDE
-663 FICDCSDLDD
+663 FVTDCSDLDD
-673 IIAIKRDGTFMVTK
+673 IIAIRRDGTFMVTK

-698 LHAGVYNKNDDRL
+698 LQVGVYNKNDDRL

-726 AKRFLVTGITRDKT
+726 AKRFLVTGITRDKV

-760 SESEI
+760 SESET
-765 VTIVLSNKA
+765 VTVQLSDKA
-774 QARVK
+774 PARVK
-779 QFDFDFADLAIKG
+779 QFEFDFAELAIKG
-792 KGSMGNIVTKQPI
+792 KGSMGNIVTKQTI
-805 KQITRKAVGD
+805 KKIIQKSLGD

-827 VVARLNH
+827 VVGKLNH
-834 ESHGRYL
+834 TNHGRYL
-841 GAFDTDDAILV
+841 GTFDTEHLVLV

-859 ELNAPDLSKR
+859 ELTPPSTATH
-869 FDLANIV
+869 FDVPNIV

-881 EPDTVLSAVYVDGE
+881 EPDTVVSAAYVDGE
-895 SKMHYVKRFKIET
+895 TKLHYVKRFHIET
-908 STLEKRFT
+908 TTLEKRFS
-916 FISETKGSKLVAAT
+916 FISESKGSKLLAASS
-930 AFAEPEVEVK
+930 FAEPVVEIK

-945 KADKETERMRLDQF
+945 KANKETETLRLDQF

-967 MGNKLNYFKIHSL
+967 MGNKLNYYKIHNL

-993 EVKKRGVA
+993 EAKRRGA
-1001 PKPEENPAEPAAEPT
+1001 AKPEEGSEAASESPELPMS
-1016 GAVEVTAEEVAQSQ
+1016 VDVTEEEVAQSQ

-1037 AQLGLF
+1037 AQLGLFSG